1 MRSAIAAQTVVSA
14 RPGSVLIWLLLAFAT
29 CVPAQAA
36 DQDGVTDWQ
45 VDPRPLGRTLVYV
58 CPDFEGGEYEFIA
71 RLGPGE
77 MAVWLP
83 GRYLVLS
90 QVRSASG
97 VKYQESE
104 VVFWTKGDQATLWLT
119 EEHRYTCQEDP
130 ARAPWADAR
139 RRGSSFRAVGNEPG
153 WYLEIDRAGDLL
165 YVGDYGALAL
175 RVEQPSDRTD
185 QGVRVLAGATGARHL
200 RVEIIEGPCTDS
212 MSGAVFPY
220 QVIVQLPDA
229 SHQGC
234 GRALVPL
241 GAKNLE

>member
-1 MRSAIAAQTVVSA
+1 
-14 RPGSVLIWLLLAFAT
+14 VLIWLLLAFAA
-29 CVPAQAA
+29 CVAAQAA

-45 VDPRPLGRTLVYV
+45 VDHRPLGRTLVYV
-58 CPDFEGGEYEFIA
+58 CPDFDGSEYEFIA

-83 GRYLVLS
+83 DRYRVLS

-97 VKYQESE
+97 VKYQEGE
-104 VVFWTKGDQATLWLT
+104 VVFWTRGDQATLWLS
-119 EEHRYTCQEDP
+119 EEHRYTCRYDP

-139 RRGSSFRAVGNEPG
+139 RRGASFRAVGNEPG
-153 WYLEIDRAGDLL
+153 WYLEIGRTGDLL
-165 YVGDYGALAL
+165 YVGDYGSLAL
-175 RVEQPSDRTD
+175 RVAQPSDHTD
-185 QGVRVLAGATGARHL
+185 QGVRVLAGATGAQQL

-229 SHQGC
+229 SRQGC
-234 GRALVPL
+234 GRALIPL
-241 GAKNLE
+241 RTKNLE